1 MHFKTIVH
9 SVTEYLVTEYL
20 VTEYLVT
27 EYLVTAD
34 PHSTHGTRHD
44 LDN

>member
-9 SVTEYLVTEYL
+9 SVTEYLVTEYM
-20 VTEYLVT
+20 VTEYLVI
-27 EYLVTAD
+27 AD